1 MNLVCDIAL
10 PDKYETTLVKPIVS
24 GHFWTDEIGTRL
36 IKSAAKTRPSAIIHS
51 GERSTFS
58 LEGSYGNRNIAFPWI
73 IHYAADYL
81 SGKIPYFESFY
92 PDVKLLTLGYF
103 VNILAT
109 GIGKVARALIDTMCA
124 KANKANLQYF

>member
-1 MNLVCDIAL
+1 M
-10 PDKYETTLVKPIVS
+10 VKPIVS

-81 SGKIPYFESFY
+81 SGKTPYFESFY